1 MLAYSAPTTERAAF
15 LKLWYTWERK
25 FKRRVCFTVVS
36 LWRKLQQEER
46 RVKIYSREHE
56 AIFPFYSFYYLWLSL
71 TVNTRSWW
79 PCKETLWPKGY
90 KNPRGQNNRSFYL
103 RKKMEI
109 ILSAGRDMQWFSN
122 SRVHEK
128 LIRNLFNL
136 FWQVILNQ
144 LVWTEACRSA
154 L

>member
-1 MLAYSAPTTERAAF
+1 
-15 LKLWYTWERK
+15 
-25 FKRRVCFTVVS
+25 
-36 LWRKLQQEER
+36 
-46 RVKIYSREHE
+46 
-56 AIFPFYSFYYLWLSL
+56 
-71 TVNTRSWW
+71 
-79 PCKETLWPKGY
+79 
-90 KNPRGQNNRSFYL
+90 
-103 RKKMEI
+103 MEI
-109 ILSAGRDMQWFSN
+109 ILSAGRDMQWFPN